1 MLEKFEKL
9 IEKIEILLPVGDE
22 ETIDAAFH
30 ELLDEVA
37 SYTNNEYRTF
47 NDFQLFFV
55 TNRLLAKNFI
65 RKNDNLTLMI
75 RAVEWRL
82 AYEDIIS
89 NADLTEDERLQ
100 LQKEYLRLN
109 TIILDYL
116 KKEKDLQSYV
126 DDYADRLEAD
136 GEDMTK
142 VHEIV
147 YPPVDEI
154 NVRSE
159 KSKCLLCKSRT
170 ADAVGSHMVPHCL
183 IEKLFSYDGK
193 KGRDR
198 EVVERFTLGKGERQL
213 YIGRNITDEKKI
225 VSLINRN
232 LRDDEQGETS
242 VHNPLTFDH
251 YFCKHCEERLSVI
264 EREYANVM
272 RGVKQ
277 YHYAVP
283 YLFWMSVTWR
293 MSISKMGISLPDNH
307 AEKYR
312 SILDKTLALTI
323 GEIKS
328 NSNKMGH
335 CAYTIQRVNQTKGK
349 QTGILGIPVPTI
361 PAHYMIGDLM
371 VNFYHSLD
379 KARKCQKVRT
389 NPLPVNDGKSLE
401 QISEATFIEFWQMK
415 RKILDEN
422 FKRDYDYNPEG
433 EFSTGISQFIR
444 YENVDEKRLEETG
457 QIYQSRFDIQNKGKY
472 RLVIPAA
479 IDKMMRYRDAHPEAT
494 IEETSKALGYTG
506 EEMAAMIRNFSM
518 I

>member
-159 KSKCLLCKSRT
+159 K
-170 ADAVGSHMVPHCL
+170 
-183 IEKLFSYDGK
+183 
-193 KGRDR
+193 
-198 EVVERFTLGKGERQL
+198 
-213 YIGRNITDEKKI
+213 
-225 VSLINRN
+225 
-232 LRDDEQGETS
+232 
-242 VHNPLTFDH
+242 
-251 YFCKHCEERLSVI
+251 
-264 EREYANVM
+264 
-272 RGVKQ
+272 
-277 YHYAVP
+277 
-283 YLFWMSVTWR
+283 
-293 MSISKMGISLPDNH
+293 
-307 AEKYR
+307 
-312 SILDKTLALTI
+312 
-323 GEIKS
+323 
-328 NSNKMGH
+328 
-335 CAYTIQRVNQTKGK
+335 
-349 QTGILGIPVPTI
+349 
-361 PAHYMIGDLM
+361 
-371 VNFYHSLD
+371 
-379 KARKCQKVRT
+379 
-389 NPLPVNDGKSLE
+389 
-401 QISEATFIEFWQMK
+401 
-415 RKILDEN
+415 
-422 FKRDYDYNPEG
+422 
-433 EFSTGISQFIR
+433 
-444 YENVDEKRLEETG
+444 
-457 QIYQSRFDIQNKGKY
+457 
-472 RLVIPAA
+472 
-479 IDKMMRYRDAHPEAT
+479 
-494 IEETSKALGYTG
+494 
-506 EEMAAMIRNFSM
+506 
-518 I
+518 